1 MKTVDD
7 VKLELARKI
16 DLFKIVFNSE
26 DGKKVLGA
34 LENEFDRDN
43 LLVPGDPHS
52 THYNLGRRDV
62 VVYIR
67 QMLKAGEKV

>member
-1 MKTVDD
+1 MKTADD

-16 DLFKIVFNSE
+16 DIFKMVFNTD
-26 DGKKVLGA
+26 DGKKVLAA

-43 LLVPGDPHS
+43 LLAPGDPYS

-67 QMLKAGEKV
+67 QMLKAGDKI

>member
-1 MKTVDD
+1 MKTADD

-16 DLFKIVFNSE
+16 DIFKMVFNTE
-26 DGKKVLGA
+26 DGKKVLAA
-34 LENEFDRDN
+34 LEDAFDRDSIIT
-43 LLVPGDPHS
+43 PGDPYY

-67 QMLKAGEKV
+67 QMLKAGDKI